1 MKSNIKLLYIF
12 AIILLAN
19 TFVKAQFNE
28 GESYLDGS
36 LMMNQSKFGESLD
49 DHNSSIGFS
58 YGKFISKNT
67 AKTLSLL
74 VGYNNVSSDIGLYG
88 NKSFSVSLNKGREY
102 YKTVFGKLGIYGG
115 FSGGVR
121 YNNQDLTSPN
131 NQDPMS
137 YTQRTAN
144 EIGISLDGGGG
155 LVYRLNDKWAFTG
168 SLVNLN
174 LADVSYSW
182 VDGKRMLTQ
191 SGVPSSF
198 SEKQFKYDFN
208 PKVSFSF
215 GIGIRYII
223 K

>member
-12 AIILLAN
+12 AITLLAN

-49 DHNSSIGFS
+49 DHSSSIGFS

-88 NKSFSVSLNKGREY
+88 NKSFSVSLNKGRQY
-102 YKTVFGKLGIYGG
+102 YKTIFGKLGIYGG
-115 FSGGVR
+115 FSGGIA
-121 YNNQDLTSPN
+121 YNNQELTSPN
-131 NQDPMS
+131 NQDLMS
-137 YTQRTAN
+137 YTQRTSN
-144 EIGISLDGGGG
+144 EIGISLGGGGG

-168 SLVNLN
+168 NLVNLN
-174 LADVSYSW
+174 IADVSYSW
-182 VDGKRMLTQ
+182 ADGKRNLTQ

-198 SEKQFKYDFN
+198 SEKRFEYNFK

-215 GIGIRYII
+215 GIGIRYIL